1 MPEVIPVT
9 SDTVDRLP
17 ADLPRMV
24 RLALGYGARLRYG
37 SLEVTLPDGR
47 AVKLGDNAPGP
58 AAAMKVYHYGFA
70 SRLIRGGDIGIA
82 EPPTPR
88 AVGLFRSAA
97 LSTPARPVGRPV
109 HQA

>member
-1 MPEVIPVT
+1 MPEVIPIT
-9 SDTVDRLP
+9 SNTVDRLP
-17 ADLPRMV
+17 ANLPRMV

-82 EPPTPR
+82 E
-88 AVGLFRSAA
+88 A
-97 LSTPARPVGRPV
+97 
-109 HQA
+109 